1 MHKFNMLKYG
11 GGGGSNSTASACCT
25 KDGAACF

>member
-1 MHKFNMLKYG
+1 MHNFNTLKYG
-11 GGGGSNSTASACCT
+11 GGGSNSAASACCT

>member
-1 MHKFNMLKYG
+1 MHKFNTLKYG
-11 GGGGSNSTASACCT
+11 GGGSNSAASACCT

>member
-1 MHKFNMLKYG
+1 MHKFNMLKY